1 MIAGFGAYLQQEYEI
16 NSIIG
21 STILGILCYFLF
33 KTNVNGIIKINE
45 ILIPILIAVVTIIG
59 IINFKNLDITNI
71 KYYITTQNTKSWL
84 ITGILYAS
92 YNCVLLIP
100 VLITMKEFIK
110 KKTDIKYIAYIVTT
124 IVIILLS
131 TVYMLLINIDVDIN
145 KLEMPAVY
153 AINRICPIMKN
164 IYGVI
169 ILISIFTTAI
179 SLGISFINNISKNK
193 KQFSKIG
200 LLICST
206 AILFSKIGFANLVN
220 LLYPILGMLGLVQV
234 TLMVVKDNGNKGDGT
249 MGT

>member
-1 MIAGFGAYLQQEYEI
+1 
-16 NSIIG
+16 
-21 STILGILCYFLF
+21 
-33 KTNVNGIIKINE
+33 
-45 ILIPILIAVVTIIG
+45 
-59 IINFKNLDITNI
+59 
-71 KYYITTQNTKSWL
+71 
-84 ITGILYAS
+84 
-92 YNCVLLIP
+92 
-100 VLITMKEFIK
+100 MKEFIK

-131 TVYMLLINIDVDIN
+131 IVYMLLINIDVDIN

-179 SLGISFINNISKNK
+179 SLGISFINNTSKNK
-193 KQFSKIG
+193 KQFSTIG